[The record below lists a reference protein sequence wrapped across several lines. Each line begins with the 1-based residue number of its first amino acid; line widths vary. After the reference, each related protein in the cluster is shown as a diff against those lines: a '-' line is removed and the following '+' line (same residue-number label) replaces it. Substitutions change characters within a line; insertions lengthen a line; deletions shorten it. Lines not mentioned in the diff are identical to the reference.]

1 MTTIISIREESA
13 KYDLHI
19 TDDMPEMFT
28 DGISNM
34 MMGNTI
40 SKLTLHSVTTPAH
53 QKNNGIEVR
62 KGVLLL
68 TIPTPILL
76 EICRNILITAQ
87 SSIDAFS
94 DAGKITDTQV
104 RKIMNGVNI
113 EKPTG
118 S

>member
-1 MTTIISIREESA
+1 MTTITQIREEDA
-13 KYDLHI
+13 KFDLLI
-19 TDDMPEMFT
+19 NDMSEMFT

-40 SKLTLHSVTTPAH
+40 SKLTFHSVTKPAH
-53 QKNNGIEVR
+53 QNTNEIEVR

-68 TIPTPILL
+68 TIPTPVLL
-76 EICRNILITAQ
+76 EMCRNILATAQ

-94 DAGKITDTQV
+94 DAGKKTDTQV

-113 EKPTG
+113 EKPTV
-118 S
+118 